1 MLPIK
6 LTILLILSNSNS
18 INFLTVKILIIISI
32 LSIKYKANIV
42 YVLNKIFS
50 SLIFINYIRAQFSLP
65 L

>member
-50 SLIFINYIRAQFSLP
+50 SLILINYIRTQFSLP

>member
-6 LTILLILSNSNS
+6 LTILLILSNSNP
-18 INFLTVKILIIISI
+18 INFLTVRILIIISI
-32 LSIKYKANIV
+32 LSIKYKINIV

-50 SLIFINYIRAQFSLP
+50 SLIFINYITTQFSLP